1 MMSEDTTL
9 KVDVQVATGAQPNVV
24 WDDSKMH
31 TSFAN
36 VVNAVSSREEVTLF
50 FGTNQTWNPG
60 SSGELKVELS
70 NRIILTPHA
79 AKRLWLLMGGLLKEY
94 EQRNGTLEIATRA
107 RDRSAQ

>member
-1 MMSEDTTL
+1 MSEDTTP
-9 KVDVQVATGAQPNVV
+9 KVDVQVSTGAQPNVV
-24 WDDSKMH
+24 WDDSKMS

-50 FGTNQTWNPG
+50 FGTNQTWNP
-60 SSGELKVELS
+60 SSSKDLKVELS

-94 EQRNGTLEIATRA
+94 EQRNGTLEIVSRA
-107 RDRSAQ
+107 RDRSTQ